1 METKVCSVCGQELPL
16 EDFVKNSRCKDG
28 YGAHCKKCHSKK
40 YPYHYKEKANKK
52 VEVKDAPVVSDYVKR
67 ELEQNNL
74 LVIPPRLLI
83 AALRYHGY
91 CGELQKVTVETV
103 VI

>member
-1 METKVCSVCGQELPL
+1 METKVCTICGQELPL
-16 EDFVKNSRCKDG
+16 EDFVKNNRNKDG
-28 YGAHCKKCHSKK
+28 RGGHCKKCHNKK
-40 YPYHYKEKANKK
+40 YPYNYKTAANKK
-52 VEVKDAPVVSDYVKR
+52 VEVKDAPVVSDSVKR
-67 ELEQNNL
+67 ELEQHNL

-91 CGELQKVTVETV
+91 RSELQKVTVETV

>member
-1 METKVCSVCGQELPL
+1 METKVCSICGQELPL
-16 EDFVKNSRCKDG
+16 EDFVKNNRSKDG
-28 YGAHCKKCHSKK
+28 RGAHCKKCHNKK
-40 YPYHYKEKANKK
+40 YPYHYKSAANKK

-91 CGELQKVTVETV
+91 RGELQKVTVETV